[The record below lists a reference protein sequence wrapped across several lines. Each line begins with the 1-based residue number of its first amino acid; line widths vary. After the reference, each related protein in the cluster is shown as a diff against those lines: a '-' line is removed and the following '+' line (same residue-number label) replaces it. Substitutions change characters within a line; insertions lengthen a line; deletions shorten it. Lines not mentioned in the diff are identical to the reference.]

1 MLFSPEERQRYARQL
16 DLPGFGTAAQE
27 RLRKGRVFVV
37 GCGGLGSPALAY
49 LAAAG
54 VGTIGFADGDIVDL
68 SNLQRQILHATSD
81 IGRPKTESAEAH
93 LRALNPHVTLRPHPA
108 RFAADTAR
116 DILSPYDFV
125 IDATDS
131 FASKALVADVCAL
144 LGKPYVIGAIDAFS
158 GQLLTVLPGR
168 TACLRCVFPD
178 APPPAP
184 PAGPLGGIPGV
195 IGSLQAVEAIKHLT
209 GIGTDRQRLRQERAW
224 RSYRL

>member
-68 SNLQRQILHATSD
+68 SNLQRQILHSTSD

-93 LRALNPHVTLRPHPA
+93 LRALNPHITLQPHHA
-108 RFAADTAR
+108 RLTADTAR

-131 FASKALVADVCAL
+131 FASKALVADICAI

-158 GQLLTVLPGR
+158 GHGDYSELIRYLSCQKGNKKLKKIFIVHGEGDVR
-168 TACLRCVFPD
+168 VAY
-178 APPPAP
+178 A
-184 PAGPLGGIPGV
+184 
-195 IGSLQAVEAIKHLT
+195 KHLKEA
-209 GIGTDRQRLRQERAW
+209 GFKQAYVPMFRESIELV
-224 RSYRL
+224 